1 MLTAAVT
8 ALTRTDDI
16 AGVVLVGG
24 SLTLLSWLVTPLWL
38 GGVLFVSPTLAVAAP
53 LGLAPALVARGYFVR
68 VTRGAIQDGDAAR
81 APSLVAWGEL
91 FRDGVKSVLLS
102 AALLAPLAGGFA
114 VLFGAAYAA
123 TVAGPV
129 DPGVTATAVESALGP
144 NGPAAVAA
152 VGAVVLAAFVG
163 AYLLAFAYLRP
174 AALAAFAASG
184 RLRDGLS
191 PRTVADVAVTGPYA
205 TAWTLG
211 VGALAVGYAVA
222 APTAPLVVGVAL
234 AFLVRIVAHGL
245 YGRGAAGALT
255 SGPAKSIG
263 GPTAVGAARKA
274 AATPTTRGTGAARE
288 SAATP
293 ETVTARGAGA
303 ARGTGE
309 TRDLGGT
316 RDSGVTRNPDT
327 KRSPPTQGMSGDGGR
342 PMRSE
347 PPSGV
352 QVGRAVPI
360 GDDGEGDADKKADS
374 RDGTD
379 SDGGTG
385 PDDGPSPD
393 GGFEWGPPLDDAED
407 KS

>member
-8 ALTRTDDI
+8 ALTRTDDV

-38 GGVLFVSPTLAVAAP
+38 GGVLFVTPALAAVAPVA
-53 LGLAPALVARGYFVR
+53 LAPALVARGYFVR

-91 FRDGVKSVLLS
+91 FRDGAKSALLS
-102 AALLAPLAGGFA
+102 AALLAPLAGGLT
-114 VLFGAAYAA
+114 VLLGAAYAA
-123 TVAGPV
+123 TAAGPV
-129 DPGVTATAVESALGP
+129 DPEATVTAVESALGP

-152 VGAVVLAAFVG
+152 VAAVVLIAFVG

-205 TAWTLG
+205 TGWTLA

-255 SGPAKSIG
+255 RDPAKG
-263 GPTAVGAARKA
+263 VGEPTAVDAGRKEPA
-274 AATPTTRGTGAARE
+274 IPTTSGTDAGHE
-288 SAATP
+288 VAATP
-293 ETVTARGAGA
+293 ETVTASGVGT
-303 ARGTGE
+303 ARGTDDGVGPD
-309 TRDLGGT
+309 RDPGVA
-316 RDSGVTRNPDT
+316 RDSGT
-327 KRSPPTQGMSGDGGR
+327 KRSPPTRGVSGDGGR
-342 PMRSE
+342 PIQSE
-347 PPSGV
+347 PPCAV
-352 QVGRAVPI
+352 QVGRAVPVET
-360 GDDGEGDADKKADS
+360 EG
-374 RDGTD
+374 GTD
-379 SDGGTG
+379 A
-385 PDDGPSPD
+385 DDGPSPD